1 MDKLTVR
8 LNILFCCKKLLGPIG
23 SIDIVKH

>member
-1 MDKLTVR
+1 MDKFTVR
-8 LNILFCCKKLLGPIG
+8 LNILFCCKKRLGPIG

>member
-1 MDKLTVR
+1 MDKFTVR

-23 SIDIVKH
+23 SIDFVKH